1 MCNRKQHIQ
10 AETVYHIP
18 RCDRQKIT
26 YRYINKIYCLRIAF
40 RYQPWTTNDV
50 QILVKRVKFY
60 IESMEIYTTE
70 GMTTKKAIS
79 R

>member
-1 MCNRKQHIQ
+1 MKKKGLQEQNNKELRVTSKKNNIVAMCNRKQHIQ

-18 RCDRQKIT
+18 RCNRQKIT

-50 QILVKRVKFY
+50 
-60 IESMEIYTTE
+60 
-70 GMTTKKAIS
+70 
-79 R
+79 